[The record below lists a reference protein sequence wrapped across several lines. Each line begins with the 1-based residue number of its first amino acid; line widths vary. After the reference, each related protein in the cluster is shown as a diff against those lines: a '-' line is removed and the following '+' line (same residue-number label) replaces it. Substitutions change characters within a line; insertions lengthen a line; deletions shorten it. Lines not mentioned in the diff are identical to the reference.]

1 MEAIM
6 KLTHD
11 DHVHLRPHCAIG
23 RKKAAH
29 SLDGYARAARAGNLI
44 LGIREHAPL
53 PDPYRI
59 GPDKDYYTAM
69 SESEVGPFLDL
80 FRDSEIAAGFEV
92 DLLQGYERAQK
103 EILDELLSGAAAI
116 GIAVSGMNVGLHF
129 LPGSVKEIPDDKG
142 NCPDVMWDMSEE
154 IFVAHLEDRGLETL
168 LLDYFECLHKAIDW
182 GEGQVLSHI
191 ELIRKFDRTDPSGKS
206 IYFGDVEDHYS
217 GECRRVIEHAAD
229 RGMALEIN
237 TAGCDC
243 LLGRPYIS
251 QALLDYCAKVRA
263 PVVVGS
269 DAHTPEQIGR
279 HFDLAEQ
286 MVERAGIDKVYT
298 VREFELVPASM

>member
-1 MEAIM
+1 M
-6 KLTHD
+6 KLIHD
-11 DHVHLRPHCAIG
+11 DHVHLRPHCGIG

-29 SLDGYARAARAGNLI
+29 SLAPYARAGRDKNLI

-53 PDPYRI
+53 PAPYRI
-59 GPDKDYYTAM
+59 GPGKDYYTAM
-69 SESEVGPFLDL
+69 SEWEVDPFLDL
-80 FRDSEIAAGFEV
+80 FRDSGIASGFEV
-92 DLLQGYERAQK
+92 DLLKGSERAQK
-103 EILDELLSGAAAI
+103 EILDPILSRAAAKGVALSGI
-116 GIAVSGMNVGLHF
+116 NVGLHF

-154 IFVAHLEDRGLETL
+154 IFIAHLKDRGLETL

-182 GEGQVLSHI
+182 DEGQVLSHI
-191 ELIRKFDRTDPSGKS
+191 ELVRKFDRIDSSGRS

-217 GECRRVIEHAAD
+217 EQCRRVIEHAAD
-229 RGMALEIN
+229 MGMAVEIN
-237 TAGCDC
+237 TAGCDS

-251 QALLDYCAKVRA
+251 QALLDYCAKVKA

-269 DAHTPEQIGR
+269 DAHVPDQIGR

-286 MVERAGIDKVYT
+286 MLERAGIDMVYT
-298 VREFELVPASM
+298 IRNCERVPASL